1 MYKTI
6 TISGNDYKLE
16 YTIEA
21 SLYADCVK
29 ETAGLFS
36 SLALASEEKDVSKII
51 SSVANIP
58 QTALTVFYAGLM
70 EHHGERPDGDGKVPN
85 IAAAKKLLT
94 SYIREHSEDETGNFY
109 GVLEL
114 CIEQMEEDDFF
125 NLTGIG
131 AFLGEAFKTPTAKK
145 TQKKS
150 MSQQKKVTEK

>member
-1 MYKTI
+1 MYKTL
-6 TISGNDYKLE
+6 TIGGNDYKLE

-29 ETAGLFS
+29 GTAELFS
-36 SLALASEEKDVSKII
+36 SLALASDEKDISKII
-51 SSVANIP
+51 AGVSNIP

-70 EHHGERPDGDGKVPN
+70 EHHGDHPDGDGKVPN
-85 IAAAKKLLT
+85 IAAAKRLLA
-94 SYIREHSEDETGNFY
+94 SYLREHSGDETGNFY

-131 AFLGEAFKTPTAKK
+131 TFLDEVFKSSKTKK
-145 TQKKS
+145 KSVNPQKKA
-150 MSQQKKVTEK
+150 TEK

>member
-1 MYKTI
+1 MYKII

-29 ETAGLFS
+29 EIAGLFS
-36 SLALASEEKDVSKII
+36 SLALASDEKDVSKII

-58 QTALTVFYAGLM
+58 QTTLIVFYAGLM
-70 EHHGERPDGDGKVPN
+70 EHHGDHPDGDGKVPN
-85 IAAAKKLLT
+85 IATAKRLLA
-94 SYIREHSEDETGNFY
+94 SYIREHSEDEFGNFY

-131 AFLGEAFKTPTAKK
+131 AFLDEVFKSSKTKK
-145 TQKKS
+145 KSVNPQKKA
-150 MSQQKKVTEK
+150 TEK

>member
-1 MYKTI
+1 MYKII
-6 TISGNDYKLE
+6 TISGNDYILE

-29 ETAGLFS
+29 EIAGLFS
-36 SLALASEEKDVSKII
+36 SLALASDEKDVSKII

-58 QTALTVFYAGLM
+58 QTTLIVFYAGLM
-70 EHHGERPDGDGKVPN
+70 EHHGDHPDGDGKVPN
-85 IAAAKKLLT
+85 IATAKRLLA
-94 SYIREHSEDETGNFY
+94 SYIREHSEDEFGNFY

-131 AFLGEAFKTPTAKK
+131 TFLEDAFKTSKK
-145 TQKKS
+145 KPVT
-150 MSQQKKVTEK
+150 QQKKTTEK